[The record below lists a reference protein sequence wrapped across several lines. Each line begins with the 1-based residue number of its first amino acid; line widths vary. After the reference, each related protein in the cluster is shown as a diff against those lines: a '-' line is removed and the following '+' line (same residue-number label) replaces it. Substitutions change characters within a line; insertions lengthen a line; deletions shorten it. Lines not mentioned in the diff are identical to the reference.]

1 MIILWEN
8 APDPAFVRL
17 VGDDT
22 VVIKNRNTTI
32 GYATFDAAACEL
44 SYIFVSPAFRNHG
57 FGKMLVDAAQRASG
71 KLLKP
76 AAPVSP
82 LGKRFFASL
91 YKP

>member
-32 GYATFDAAACEL
+32 GYATFDTAVGEL
-44 SYIFVSPAFRNHG
+44 TYIFVNRAFRNHG
-57 FGKMLVDAAQRASG
+57 FGTMLVDAAQRASG
-71 KLLKP
+71 KFLKP
-76 AAPVSP
+76 AEPLSP
-82 LGKRFFASL
+82 LGKQFFEAF
-91 YKP
+91 YKS

>member
-1 MIILWEN
+1 MET

-44 SYIFVSPAFRNHG
+44 SYIFVSPAFRFTWINVLEGHNQASAVPHS
-57 FGKMLVDAAQRASG
+57 FVLVIAVGSMNQM
-71 KLLKP
+71 
-76 AAPVSP
+76 
-82 LGKRFFASL
+82 F
-91 YKP
+91 